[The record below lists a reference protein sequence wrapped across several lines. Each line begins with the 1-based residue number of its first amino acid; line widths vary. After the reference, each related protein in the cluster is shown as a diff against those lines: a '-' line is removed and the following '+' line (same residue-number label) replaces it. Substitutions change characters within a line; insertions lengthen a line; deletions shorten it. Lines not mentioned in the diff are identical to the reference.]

1 MEHRPGLMQAVSV
14 VHPRTARLISELGK
28 WSETIVLCVDVSS
41 ERVESQAYSNSARA
55 IDC

>member
-1 MEHRPGLMQAVSV
+1 MQAVSV

-41 ERVESQAYSNSARA
+41 ERVKSQAYSNSARA